1 MDLSLRGQEV
11 SRICFDYAVV
21 IEATNGTEV
30 RIGTPFQLWAAELGH
45 RDEVRPERV
54 AEMGSTV
61 VSLLRQKVV
70 EASVGESGG
79 LRLRFASGQRL
90 ECPPDERFEAWTL
103 VTASGERMVCMP
115 GGGIAR
121 WPGTSTA

>member
-1 MDLSLRGQEV
+1 LSLQGHDV

-21 IEATNGTEV
+21 IEAINGTEV
-30 RIGTPFQLWAAELGH
+30 RIETPFQLWAADSGH
-45 RDEVRPERV
+45 RDEVHPDRV
-54 AEMGSTV
+54 AETGSAV

-90 ECPPDERFEAWTL
+90 ECPPDEKFEAWTL
-103 VTASGERMVCMP
+103 VTASGERMVCRP
-115 GGGIAR
+115 GGGVAH